1 MINGEKN
8 MTKHIQGT
16 DLETTVIDPEI
27 RAVKCSYMRFFLF
40 TCYTYD
46 TWNNMYDVWKS
57 LKNIEYPNVS
67 NVLIERSSQTPL
79 GYVQE
84 PLWSVKDRVMKLTE
98 FGCTTGNKRVGLVP
112 IKTNVGWENQP
123 EKKRNIRSQALQ
135 NVYFVGSSLFQLFVV
150 KKKTMIESLKPPNI
164 FDPDIR
170 KHQTTLTLG
179 GNLHMC
185 HAWLDLKFQFTFL
198 QATSLFFQTISGI
211 WKV

>member
-1 MINGEKN
+1 MF
-8 MTKHIQGT
+8 H
-16 DLETTVIDPEI
+16 
-27 RAVKCSYMRFFLF
+27 MRFFLF

-135 NVYFVGSSLFQLFVV
+135 TSILLVPACSSYSLWKKNDDQIFETSKHFWSRHQKTSNHTNSRRKPTHVPCMTWLEISVHFPTGYIFVFF
-150 KKKTMIESLKPPNI
+150 KP
-164 FDPDIR
+164 
-170 KHQTTLTLG
+170 
-179 GNLHMC
+179 
-185 HAWLDLKFQFTFL
+185 
-198 QATSLFFQTISGI
+198 
-211 WKV
+211 

>member
-1 MINGEKN
+1 MF
-8 MTKHIQGT
+8 H
-16 DLETTVIDPEI
+16 
-27 RAVKCSYMRFFLF
+27 MRFFLF

-135 NVYFVGSSLFQLFVV
+135 TSILLVPACSSYSLW
-150 KKKTMIESLKPPNI
+150 KKKRWSNLWNLQIFLIQTSENIKP
-164 FDPDIR
+164 
-170 KHQTTLTLG
+170 H
-179 GNLHMC
+179 
-185 HAWLDLKFQFTFL
+185 
-198 QATSLFFQTISGI
+198 
-211 WKV
+211 